1 MITGYSEPESPVTD
15 LRGVALLPGEKITR
29 VFSPQAGLVRELPVN
44 GRLLITTNQR
54 ILSFSQEQSRQET
67 VLVPVEELK
76 GVVVKSNT
84 RRPTTLLRWILLS
97 AAGTFLYGVIAYWIT
112 GRFNGPSI
120 PLIQMDLGPLLL
132 LLAGIWG
139 VFFFG
144 RYYFVREA
152 SAVTFQGSSWAFT
165 FSYRGDKAEAEIYQ
179 VVNTLFIARRSRN
192 GFVDALGGVTGE
204 STPIPST
211 SSGQALNLPP

>member
-1 MITGYSEPESPVTD
+1 MAGMFTGYSKPESPVTH
-15 LRGVALLPGEKITR
+15 LRGVALLPGEKVTH

-54 ILSFSQEQSRQET
+54 IITFSQEQSRQET

-84 RRPTTLLRWILLS
+84 RRSTSVLRWALL
-97 AAGTFLYGVIAYWIT
+97 AVAGLVLYVVIAYWVT

-120 PLIQMDLGPLLL
+120 PLIRMDLGPLLT
-132 LLAGIWG
+132 LLAVIWG
-139 VFFFG
+139 VFLVG
-144 RYYFVREA
+144 RYYFAREA
-152 SAVTFQGSSWAFT
+152 STVTFQGSNWAFN

-179 VVNTLFIARRSRN
+179 VVNTLFTARRSRN
-192 GFVDALGGVTGE
+192 GFGMLWE
-204 STPIPST
+204 E
-211 SSGQALNLPP
+211 